1 MPYIN
6 KEDRLKNSREYREK
20 NKEKLKLNARR
31 YREKNKEKIK
41 ERLKIYGLNNPEKVM
56 KAKRKNSLK
65 KRYNIT
71 LDDYDKMF
79 EKQKGK
85 CGICKTPQIE
95 IKKIFCVDH
104 NHKTEKVRELLCQ
117 KCNVTLSYFENYD
130 SKPYIEYL
138 KKHKEKLN

>member
-20 NKEKLKLNARR
+20 NREKLKLDARR

-41 ERLKIYGLNNPEKVM
+41 KRLKLYELNNPEKVR

-65 KRYNIT
+65 TRYNIT

-85 CGICKTPQIE
+85 CAICFKHQNELIRKLSGI
-95 IKKIFCVDH
+95 
-104 NHKTEKVRELLCQ
+104 
-117 KCNVTLSYFENYD
+117 
-130 SKPYIEYL
+130 
-138 KKHKEKLN
+138 